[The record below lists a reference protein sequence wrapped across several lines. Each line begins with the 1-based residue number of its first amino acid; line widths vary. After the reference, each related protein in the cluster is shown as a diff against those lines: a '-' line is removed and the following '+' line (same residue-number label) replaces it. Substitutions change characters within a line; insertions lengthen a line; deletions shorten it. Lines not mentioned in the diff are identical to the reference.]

1 MQNILTGIYSRYSAS
16 TALKTALP
24 GKLHIEM
31 APQGSAFTYATYFL
45 VSGYPDYWFADRR
58 FEIVTIQFDIY
69 AETNLLRLAAYNALV
84 TLYDDSR
91 PTATGYES
99 ILMERTNQQLVRDG
113 DQNQLYRAVVTY
125 ECRYLKI

>member
-1 MQNILTGIYSRYSAS
+1 MQNILTGVYGAYSGNA
-16 TALKTALP
+16 ALKAALP

-31 APQGSAFTYATYFL
+31 APQGTSPTYATYFM
-45 VSGYPDYWFADRR
+45 VSGYPEYWFADRR
-58 FEIVTIQFDIY
+58 FEVVTIQFDIY
-69 AETNLLRLAAYNALV
+69 AETNALRLAAYDALV
-84 TLYDDSR
+84 SLYDDSR

-125 ECRYLKI
+125 ECRYLKS